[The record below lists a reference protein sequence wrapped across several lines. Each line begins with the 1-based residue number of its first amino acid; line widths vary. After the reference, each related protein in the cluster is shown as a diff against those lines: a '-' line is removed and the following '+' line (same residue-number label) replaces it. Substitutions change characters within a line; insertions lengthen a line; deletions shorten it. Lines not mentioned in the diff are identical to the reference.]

1 MKDMHLVVA
10 AMSGEAYVAIIKKD
24 GTMSDNR
31 QKIPRS
37 EVLAFIHNWATA
49 EAERVDSDVISVTR
63 GGVEVLEIKVKDGD
77 FAVDLS
83 ECKYEG

>member
-10 AMSGEAYVAIIKKD
+10 AMSGEAYVAKIKKD

-37 EVLAFIHNWATA
+37 EVLAFIHNWAIA

-63 GGVEVLEIKVKDGD
+63 GGVEVLEIKVKDRD

-83 ECKYEG
+83 ECKYED

>member
-10 AMSGEAYVAIIKKD
+10 AISGEAYVAKIKKD

-49 EAERVDSDVISVTR
+49 EADRVDSDVISITR
-63 GGVEVLEIKVKDGD
+63 ADIEVLEIKVKDR
-77 FAVDLS
+77 DLPINFD
-83 ECKYEG
+83 

>member
-10 AMSGEAYVAIIKKD
+10 AISGETYIAKVKKD

-49 EAERVDSDVISVTR
+49 EAERVDSDVISITR
-63 GGVEVLEIKVKDGD
+63 AGVEVLEIKVKDR
-77 FAVDLS
+77 DLPINFD
-83 ECKYEG
+83 

>member
-1 MKDMHLVVA
+1 MHLVVA
-10 AMSGEAYVAIIKKD
+10 AISGEVYVAKLKKD

-63 GGVEVLEIKVKDGD
+63 AGVEVLEIKVKDR
-77 FAVDLS
+77 DLPINFD
-83 ECKYEG
+83 

>member
-10 AMSGEAYVAIIKKD
+10 AISGEVYVAKLKKD

-63 GGVEVLEIKVKDGD
+63 AGVEVLEIKVKDR
-77 FAVDLS
+77 DLPINFD
-83 ECKYEG
+83 

>member
-10 AMSGEAYVAIIKKD
+10 AISGEAYVAKVKKD

-31 QKIPRS
+31 QRIPRD

-49 EAERVDSDVISVTR
+49 EAERVDSDVISITR
-63 GGVEVLEIKVKDGD
+63 CGVEVLEIRVKDRD

-83 ECKYEG
+83 ECKYED

>member
-10 AMSGEAYVAIIKKD
+10 AMSGEAYVAKIKKD

-37 EVLAFIHNWATA
+37 EVVAVIQNWATA
-49 EAERVDSDVISVTR
+49 EAERVGSDEISITR
-63 GGVEVLEIKVKDGD
+63 GGIEVLSIKVENKDID
-77 FAVDLS
+77 FD
-83 ECKYEG
+83 

>member
-10 AMSGEAYVAIIKKD
+10 AISGEAYVAKIKKD

-37 EVLAFIHNWATA
+37 EVLAFIHNWVTS
-49 EAERVDSDVISVTR
+49 ESERVGSDELSITR
-63 GGVEVLEIKVKDGD
+63 GGIEVLSIKVENKDLD
-77 FAVDLS
+77 FD
-83 ECKYEG
+83 

>member
-1 MKDMHLVVA
+1 MHLVVA
-10 AMSGEAYVAIIKKD
+10 AMSGETYVAKVKKD

-49 EAERVDSDVISVTR
+49 EAERVDSDVISITR
-63 GGVEVLEIKVKDGD
+63 AGIEVLEIKVKNKEID
-77 FAVDLS
+77 F
-83 ECKYEG
+83 E

>member
-1 MKDMHLVVA
+1 MHLVVA
-10 AMSGEAYVAIIKKD
+10 AISGETYIAKVKKD

-49 EAERVDSDVISVTR
+49 EAERVDSDVISITR
-63 GGVEVLEIKVKDGD
+63 AGVEVLEIKVKDR
-77 FAVDLS
+77 DLPINFD
-83 ECKYEG
+83 

>member
-1 MKDMHLVVA
+1 MKDLHLVVA
-10 AMSGEAYVAIIKKD
+10 AISGEAYIAKVKKD

-49 EAERVDSDVISVTR
+49 ESERVESDVISITR
-63 GGVEVLEIKVKDGD
+63 GGIEVLEIKVQNKDIPFD
-77 FAVDLS
+77 
-83 ECKYEG
+83 

>member
-1 MKDMHLVVA
+1 MKDLHLVVGA
-10 AMSGEAYVAIIKKD
+10 ISGETYIAKVKKD

-49 EAERVDSDVISVTR
+49 EAERVDSDVISITR
-63 GGVEVLEIKVKDGD
+63 AGVEVLEIKVKDR
-77 FAVDLS
+77 DLPINFD
-83 ECKYEG
+83 